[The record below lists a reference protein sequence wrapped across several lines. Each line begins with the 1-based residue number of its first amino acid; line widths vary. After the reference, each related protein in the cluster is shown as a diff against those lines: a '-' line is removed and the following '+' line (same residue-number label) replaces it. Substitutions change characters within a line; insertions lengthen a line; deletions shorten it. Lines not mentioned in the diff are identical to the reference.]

1 MEHLCFGFF
10 FGTLVYIPFCLYE
23 VVMSPRLHRIVYGFH
38 PHSFGQ
44 AKRGGGW
51 RPVVFMHHGLM
62 NSMWMVSGFLSG
74 FSLALSGRLKSLMPK
89 FARPF
94 TLPLL
99 LALFVTILLLKSTG
113 AFALFAPLFFESL
126 YDPRYAGAGTT
137 SRWLAIYTWSHVL
150 IASMDR
156 IPLSLGNPRL
166 LFFANLLTTLGM
178 GAAVWGYRAFG
189 LPGFILGNL
198 FLTLT
203 LPNGRLHMLG
213 QSAFLTLGFAAYTLA
228 CIYGLALAQPL
239 FTLYPYA
246 ALVCLSAATPILIAA
261 ARVWFLIRHKQET
274 PA

>member
-113 AFALFAPLFFESL
+113 ALALLL
-126 YDPRYAGAGTT
+126 LGI
-137 SRWLAIYTWSHVL
+137 LVL
-150 IASMDR
+150 VFTRITRIS
-156 IPLSLGNPRL
+156 IPLRVL
-166 LFFANLLTTLGM
+166 M
-178 GAAVWGYRAFG
+178 I
-189 LPGFILGNL
+189 LP
-198 FLTLT
+198 
-203 LPNGRLHMLG
+203 
-213 QSAFLTLGFAAYTLA
+213 
-228 CIYGLALAQPL
+228 
-239 FTLYPYA
+239 TLY
-246 ALVCLSAATPILIAA
+246 VITRSTN
-261 ARVWFLIRHKQET
+261 T
-274 PA
+274 